1 MDYSWNV
8 TGKTLPKETGKYLII
23 TEDGDYQIAKFIRC
37 TIPGVAEMVRW
48 ETNHGELPKYWTELP
63 EKPKTLK
70 VFISQPMSGRTADE
84 IVEERA
90 MMIRRISQKYSY
102 LLPLQIVDSFNPK
115 ALNDGNPI
123 EELGKCIS
131 LMHDADY
138 VVFANNWDKSKGC
151 RTENFV
157 ATEYGIKR
165 IYPEDYMF

>member
-1 MDYSWNV
+1 M
-8 TGKTLPKETGKYLII
+8 KKIYLI
-23 TEDGDYQIAKFIRC
+23 
-37 TIPGVAEMVRW
+37 
-48 ETNHGELPKYWTELP
+48 GEGWLSEIEY
-63 EKPKTLK
+63 LK
-70 VFISQPMSGRTADE
+70 RFPDSLLNPIKIFISQPMSGRTADE

-90 MMIRRISQKYSY
+90 TMIERISKKYSY
-102 LLPLQIVDSFNPK
+102 LLPLQIVDSFNSE

-123 EELGKCIS
+123 KELGKCIS